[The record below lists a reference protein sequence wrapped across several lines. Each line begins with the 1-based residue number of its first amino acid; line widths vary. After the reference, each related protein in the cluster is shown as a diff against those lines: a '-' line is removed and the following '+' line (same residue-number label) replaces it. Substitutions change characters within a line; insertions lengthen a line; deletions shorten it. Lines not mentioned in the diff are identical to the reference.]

1 MWLCTCMILHVLDYS
16 GSNAYNILSRLSWL
30 EWICKNTL
38 KKYYVWWSCNCLST
52 RMWCYVYEKKGKV
65 GQIAS
70 LPVSGST
77 SPRSKLRFS
86 GWAKIQRPNSTHL
99 GELFAFN
106 SNHRRP
112 LQLPSWKRES
122 TPPTNTWPA
131 SASLL
136 NWGPKNPTK
145 KNPDILFIYR
155 YNSYPTKPN
164 IESFEFW
171 RAPSPIFI
179 EGVASLPLV
188 LQACA
193 TTIKNVWDE

>member
-1 MWLCTCMILHVLDYS
+1 MIQFNAMWLCTCMILHVLDYS

-30 EWICKNTL
+30 EWNCKNTF
-38 KKYYVWWSCNCLST
+38 KKNTMSGDLATVCPHECDAMY
-52 RMWCYVYEKKGKV
+52 MKKKGKV

-86 GWAKIQRPNSTHL
+86 GWAKIQRPNSTHH

-122 TPPTNTWPA
+122 TPPTNTWLA

-136 NWGPKNPTK
+136 NWRGPKK
-145 KNPDILFIYR
+145 
-155 YNSYPTKPN
+155 SH
-164 IESFEFW
+164 
-171 RAPSPIFI
+171 
-179 EGVASLPLV
+179 
-188 LQACA
+188 
-193 TTIKNVWDE
+193 

>member
-1 MWLCTCMILHVLDYS
+1 MHLHDPSCTWLQWFKCLQHPIKVELIGVNLQKY
-16 GSNAYNILSRLSWL
+16 IK
-30 EWICKNTL
+30 KNTMSGDL
-38 KKYYVWWSCNCLST
+38 ATVCPHECDAMYMK
-52 RMWCYVYEKKGKV
+52 KKGKV

-136 NWGPKNPTK
+136 NWGPKNPT
-145 KNPDILFIYR
+145 NTIQIFCL
-155 YNSYPTKPN
+155 YNTYPTKPTLN
-164 IESFEFW
+164 PLNFEEPHPPF
-171 RAPSPIFI
+171 
-179 EGVASLPLV
+179 SLKALLHYLWFCKLAQ
-188 LQACA
+188 LQ
-193 TTIKNVWDE
+193 